1 MQPWETKLEDPKE
14 LMLEDMRFIAKSVNI
29 VTRNYY
35 RCHGRFRERDWQWFF
50 PTFKDFVR
58 AAKETER

>member
-14 LMLEDMRFIAKSVNI
+14 LMLEDMRRVLRIAPNC
-29 VTRNYY
+29 TRNFY
-35 RCHGRFRERDWQWFF
+35 RNRGLYRERDWQWFF

-58 AAKETER
+58 AAQDK